1 MKNGNSEPAQ
11 DMEVDRRGFLKS
23 AVGAGALLTAP
34 NPARPAVCSKMV
46 GVQVGAVSFVDEGTE
61 KVLDTLQDRA
71 FVNTLFLAV
80 FTYGRGIAGRQ
91 IPGQPLP
98 DHGKQ
103 EYDLKFHGGN
113 FATPHPQYYRNT
125 ILKDT
130 RAPDHGSLDI
140 LAEVLPTAKKRGLK
154 IVCWLEDVFRTDLP
168 NIEKL
173 QERDLYG
180 RNAETLCL
188 NNPDYRNFLTGLV
201 EDYTRSYD
209 IDGIMWGSERQG
221 ALSDGLGATHDTPP
235 IDPGNVTC
243 FCQFCQAKAK
253 QRGIHV
259 GRARQGFLELEKF
272 VRAARSGKRPVD
284 GYYVQFWRLLLRYPE
299 LAAWEM
305 LWTDSLRETY
315 DAIYKTVKAAKSSVP
330 VGWHI
335 WHNNSFNPIYRAEQD
350 LRELSK
356 YSDFLKIVMYN
367 NCGGER
373 MALYVDNIGSTL
385 FGDLSKQSLL
395 EFNYAVMNFRERS
408 YDEIA
413 YTGLSADYVFRETRR
428 ALEGVAG
435 THTRIWPGIDID
447 IPTETN
453 HSKATP
459 LAVKDA
465 VMAAFRAGAPGV
477 LLSRKYS
484 EMKLADLS
492 GAGAAIRE
500 LKLI

>member
-1 MKNGNSEPAQ
+1 MFDP
-11 DMEVDRRGFLKS
+11 EVNRRSFLKT
-23 AVGAGALLTAP
+23 AAGAAGAL
-34 NPARPAVCSKMV
+34 AVSGPSGAALSSKMI
-46 GVQVGAVSFVDEGTE
+46 GIQVGAVSFVDEGTE
-61 KVLDTLQDRA
+61 RVLDALQERA
-71 FVNTLFLAV
+71 YVNTLFLAV

-113 FATPHPQYYRNT
+113 FATPHPQYYKNT
-125 ILKDT
+125 VLAAKDT
-130 RAPDHGSLDI
+130 RAPDHGNLDI
-140 LAEVLPTAKKRGLK
+140 LAEVLPAAKKRGMK
-154 IVCWLEDVFRTDLP
+154 TVCWLEDVFRTDLP
-168 NIEKL
+168 NIGRL

-201 EDYTRSYD
+201 EDYARSYEV
-209 IDGIMWGSERQG
+209 DGIMWGCERQG
-221 ALSDGLGATHDTPP
+221 ALSDALGATHDDPP

-243 FCQFCQAKAK
+243 FCQFCQDKAK
-253 QRGIHV
+253 QRGISV
-259 GRARQGFLELEKF
+259 ERARQGFLELEKF
-272 VRAARSGKRPVD
+272 VRAARTGKRPVD

-305 LWTDSLRETY
+305 LWTDSLREMY
-315 DAIYKTVKAAKSSVP
+315 DALYKTVKAVKIDVP

-350 LRELSK
+350 LHELSK
-356 YSDFLKIVMYN
+356 YSDFLKIVMYH

-385 FGDLSKQSLL
+385 YGDLSKQGLL
-395 EFNYAVMNFRERS
+395 EFNYAVMNLKERS
-408 YDEIA
+408 YDHIP
-413 YTGLSADYVFRETRR
+413 YTGLSADYVYRETKR
-428 ALEGVAG
+428 ALEAVAG
-435 THTRIWPGIDID
+435 THTSIWPGIDID

-453 HSKATP
+453 HSKSTP
-459 LAVKDA
+459 QGTKEAVL
-465 VMAAFRAGAPGV
+465 AAFRAGAPGV

-492 GAGAAIRE
+492 GAGEAIRE
-500 LKLI
+500 LKLAG